1 MRALICAISPSLE
14 AQSALSQKSEP
25 KRMLTK
31 GERRRLGAHRGAPLV
46 YTRPKHK
53 EAKEVTHNE
62 KVEGMEITALSTA
75 SDSCIVNL
83 SDIISGFCD

>member
-1 MRALICAISPSLE
+1 
-14 AQSALSQKSEP
+14 
-25 KRMLTK
+25 MLTK
-31 GERRRLGAHRGAPLV
+31 GEHRRPGAHSGAPWSIHG
-46 YTRPKHK
+46 PGIE
-53 EAKEVTHNE
+53 EAKEVTHDE